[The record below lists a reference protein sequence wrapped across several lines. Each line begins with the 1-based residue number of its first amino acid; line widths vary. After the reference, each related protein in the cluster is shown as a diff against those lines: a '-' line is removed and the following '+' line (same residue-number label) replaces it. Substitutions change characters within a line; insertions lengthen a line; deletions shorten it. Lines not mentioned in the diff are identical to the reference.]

1 MSDDVNRSVRSAQD
15 AASVADAAILEEQRR
30 LAAERLLSDA
40 SSSDETSSKGN
51 SSKGVITEDATAEDR
66 GIPLFEA
73 VTSPL
78 GGDVDAAGDRLIV
91 WQDRVEHFDG
101 KGRLR
106 ESVPLDDIDE
116 VVVKKRLTSAVLSV
130 NGAGGVQLRIKGV
143 KSSSAT
149 RFRDAVA
156 TIKLVGAAESGG
168 SSTATA
174 LKQLDRLAAI
184 GLLTD
189 KEIAEKRAMLV
200 KRY

>member
-1 MSDDVNRSVRSAQD
+1 MSDDFNTSVRSAQA

-30 LAAERLLSDA
+30 LAAERLLSGGASPDRVSSGDA
-40 SSSDETSSKGN
+40 SSTSKAG
-51 SSKGVITEDATAEDR
+51 DDR

-106 ESVPLDDIDE
+106 ESIPLDDIDE

-130 NGAGGVQLRIKGV
+130 NGAGGVRLRVKGV
-143 KSSSAT
+143 KSSSAA

-156 TIKLVGAAESGG
+156 TVKLVGAAESGG
-168 SSTATA
+168 TSTATA
-174 LKQLDRLAAI
+174 LKQLDQLAAI

-200 KRY
+200 NRG